1 MDEQTFW
8 DLVDRLGPDPADID
22 RLVDELSDHGA
33 ADIRDFADHLAR
45 ALHALDT
52 PDHYRAVAASGVSF
66 LGVRCA
72 AVAAGAS
79 AYRRVLSAPAALASY
94 TDRPGAHLLP
104 VAERAF
110 RTSTRGDWQ
119 HRPEVDTHA
128 VPLPKPGLSVGGAV
142 PLPKPGLSVGGA
154 VPLPKPGLS
163 VGGAVPPPTP
173 GPSVG
178 GAWLRPHMGTT
189 DEGSAPQDYMIALR
203 HVALTLDA
211 DPAWRAWWGRSGLA
225 ACELGIVA
233 EGRLDHL
240 RPSADIRRC
249 GDRLRANFTCA
260 LPGEGADLAS
270 RAATEVRGM
279 FEVIRQAMSMPGLPP
294 TPPVP
299 TLPPNVPQVPLTTK
313 PLPEL
318 PAELEQQGYL
328 TLTQI
333 QEFFG

>member
-8 DLVDRLGPDPADID
+8 DLVDRLGPDPADVD

-52 PDHYRAVAASGVSF
+52 PAHFRAVAPSGASF

-72 AVAAGAS
+72 AVAAGAR
-79 AYRRVLSAPAALASY
+79 AYRHVLRAPAQLASY
-94 TDRPGAHLLP
+94 ADRPGDGLLP

-119 HRPEVDTHA
+119 HRTEVGTSTGSNA
-128 VPLPKPGLSVGGAV
+128 AAWGG
-142 PLPKPGLSVGGA
+142 S
-154 VPLPKPGLS
+154 
-163 VGGAVPPPTP
+163 
-173 GPSVG
+173 
-178 GAWLRPHMGTT
+178 WLHPHMGTT
-189 DEGSAPQDYMIALR
+189 GEGHAPQDFMIALR

-211 DPAWRAWWGRSGLA
+211 DPAWRSWWGQSGLIT
-225 ACELGIVA
+225 CELGIVA
-233 EGRLDHL
+233 EGKLDHL

-260 LPGEGADLAS
+260 LPVDGADLPT
-270 RAATEVRGM
+270 RAAVEVLSM

-299 TLPPNVPQVPLTTK
+299 TLPSDAPDVPVTTK
-313 PLPEL
+313 PLPEP

-328 TLTQI
+328 TLAQI

>member
-8 DLVDRLGPDPADID
+8 DLVDRIGPDPADFD
-22 RLVDELSDHGA
+22 RLTDELSDHGA

-52 PDHYRAVAASGVSF
+52 PAHYRAVATSGTSF

-72 AVAAGAS
+72 VVAAGVS
-79 AYRRVLSAPAALASY
+79 AYRRVLSAPAALACFA
-94 TDRPGAHLLP
+94 DGPGTQLLP
-104 VAERAF
+104 VAARAF
-110 RTSTRGDWQ
+110 RTSTRADWKHQPEAGTRTGSGATWGD
-119 HRPEVDTHA
+119 
-128 VPLPKPGLSVGGAV
+128 S
-142 PLPKPGLSVGGA
+142 
-154 VPLPKPGLS
+154 
-163 VGGAVPPPTP
+163 
-173 GPSVG
+173 
-178 GAWLRPHMGTT
+178 WLHPHMGTT
-189 DEGSAPQDYMIALR
+189 TGEGGAPQDYMVALR

-211 DPAWRAWWGRSGLA
+211 DPAWHRWWRQSGLS

-233 EGRLDHL
+233 EGKLDHL

-260 LPGEGADLAS
+260 LPAEGTELSALAVG
-270 RAATEVRGM
+270 EVRAM

-299 TLPPNVPQVPLTTK
+299 TLPADAAEVPVTTK

-328 TLTQI
+328 TLAQI

>member
-1 MDEQTFW
+1 MPGMDEQTFW
-8 DLVDRLGPDPADID
+8 DLVGMVGHDPADFD
-22 RLVDELSDHGA
+22 RLADQLCDLGA

-52 PDHYRAVAASGVSF
+52 PAHYRAAQTSGASF

-72 AVAAGAS
+72 AVAAGAV
-79 AYRRVLSAPAALASY
+79 AYRRVLLCPDALAGY
-94 TDRPGAHLLP
+94 ADRPGAQLLP
-104 VAERAF
+104 IAERAY
-110 RTSTRGDWQ
+110 RTSTRGDWT
-119 HRPEVDTHA
+119 HETVVDTRTGSNA
-128 VPLPKPGLSVGGAV
+128 A
-142 PLPKPGLSVGGA
+142 
-154 VPLPKPGLS
+154 
-163 VGGAVPPPTP
+163 
-173 GPSVG
+173 
-178 GAWLRPHMGTT
+178 AWDSSWLHPHMGTT
-189 DEGSAPQDYMIALR
+189 TGGRAPQDYMIALQ

-211 DPAWRAWWGRSGLA
+211 DPAWRAWWRGSGLA

-233 EGRLDHL
+233 EGKLDHL

-260 LPGEGADLAS
+260 LPDGDTDLSA
-270 RAATEVRGM
+270 RAAAEVRAM

-299 TLPPNVPQVPLTTK
+299 TLPPDVPEVLVTTK
-313 PLPEL
+313 PLPPL
-318 PAELEQQGYL
+318 LAEHEQQGYL

>member
-1 MDEQTFW
+1 
-8 DLVDRLGPDPADID
+8 VLG
-22 RLVDELSDHGA
+22 
-33 ADIRDFADHLAR
+33 
-45 ALHALDT
+45 
-52 PDHYRAVAASGVSF
+52 
-66 LGVRCA
+66 
-72 AVAAGAS
+72 
-79 AYRRVLSAPAALASY
+79 APAALASY
-94 TDRPGAHLLP
+94 ADRPGAQLLP

-119 HRPEVDTHA
+119 HRPEVGTHTRA
-128 VPLPKPGLSVGGAV
+128 DEA
-142 PLPKPGLSVGGA
+142 
-154 VPLPKPGLS
+154 
-163 VGGAVPPPTP
+163 
-173 GPSVG
+173 
-178 GAWLRPHMGTT
+178 AWGESWLYPHMGTT
-189 DEGSAPQDYMIALR
+189 DEGNAPQDYMIALR

-211 DPAWRAWWGRSGLA
+211 DPAWRAWWGRSGLT

-260 LPGEGADLAS
+260 LPGEGADLPS
-270 RAATEVRGM
+270 RAAAEVPAM

-299 TLPPNVPQVPLTTK
+299 TLPADVPAVPVTTK

>member
-8 DLVDRLGPDPADID
+8 DLVDRLGPDPADVD

-52 PDHYRAVAASGVSF
+52 PAHYRAVAASGASF

-72 AVAAGAS
+72 AVAAGAT
-79 AYRRVLSAPAALASY
+79 AYRTVLSAPAALASY
-94 TDRPGAHLLP
+94 ADRPGAQLLP

-119 HRPEVDTHA
+119 HRPEVGTHTGA
-128 VPLPKPGLSVGGAV
+128 NAAAWGGAAPLPKPGL
-142 PLPKPGLSVGGA
+142 
-154 VPLPKPGLS
+154 
-163 VGGAVPPPTP
+163 
-173 GPSVG
+173 SVG

-189 DEGSAPQDYMIALR
+189 DEGSAPRDFMIALR

-211 DPAWRAWWGRSGLA
+211 DPAWRAWWERSGLT

-260 LPGEGADLAS
+260 LPGEGADLPS
-270 RAATEVRGM
+270 RAAAEVRAM

-299 TLPPNVPQVPLTTK
+299 SLPPDVPQVLVTTK
-313 PLPEL
+313 PLPEP

-328 TLTQI
+328 TLAQI

>member
-52 PDHYRAVAASGVSF
+52 PAHYRAVAGSGASF

-72 AVAAGAS
+72 AVAAGAD
-79 AYRRVLSAPAALASY
+79 AYRTVLSAPTALASY
-94 TDRPGAHLLP
+94 ADRPGAQLLP

-119 HRPEVDTHA
+119 HRPEVDTHTGA
-128 VPLPKPGLSVGGAV
+128 NAAAWGG
-142 PLPKPGLSVGGA
+142 S
-154 VPLPKPGLS
+154 
-163 VGGAVPPPTP
+163 
-173 GPSVG
+173 
-178 GAWLRPHMGTT
+178 WLHPHMGTT

-211 DPAWRAWWGRSGLA
+211 DPAWRSWWGSSGLT

-240 RPSADIRRC
+240 RPSADIRRS

-260 LPGEGADLAS
+260 LPSDGADLPS

-279 FEVIRQAMSMPGLPP
+279 FEVIRQAMSMPDLPP

-299 TLPPNVPQVPLTTK
+299 TLPPDEPLVPLTTK

-328 TLTQI
+328 TLAQI

>member
-52 PDHYRAVAASGVSF
+52 PAHYRAVAASGASF

-72 AVAAGAS
+72 AVAAGAH
-79 AYRRVLSAPAALASY
+79 AYRTVLSAPTALASY
-94 TDRPGAHLLP
+94 ADRPGAQLLP

-119 HRPEVDTHA
+119 HRPEVDTHTGA
-128 VPLPKPGLSVGGAV
+128 NAAAWGG
-142 PLPKPGLSVGGA
+142 S
-154 VPLPKPGLS
+154 
-163 VGGAVPPPTP
+163 
-173 GPSVG
+173 
-178 GAWLRPHMGTT
+178 WLHPHMGTT

-211 DPAWRAWWGRSGLA
+211 DPAWRSWWGSSGLT

-240 RPSADIRRC
+240 RPSADIRRS

-260 LPGEGADLAS
+260 LPGDGADLPT
-270 RAATEVRGM
+270 RAAAEVRGM

-299 TLPPNVPQVPLTTK
+299 TLPPDVPQVPLTTR
-313 PLPEL
+313 PLPEP
-318 PAELEQQGYL
+318 PAEQEQQGYL
-328 TLTQI
+328 TLAQI